1 MAKVGRLDLKSIV
14 EERVFSEGM
23 RIIAQ
28 YKPKNRDELDG
39 LLLSYGIT
47 DFNSEAYKTLIGYY
61 NSVTCKMDLLSGTD
75 IVSEGTKNDEGKLEW
90 SLIELKNLEP
100 MLKVL
105 MFGAKKYA
113 PDNWKKVPDAK
124 KRYYDAFMRHFAAYQ
139 AGEILDAESGLPH
152 LDHAQ
157 CCLYFLSYF
166 EHKDGKQ

>member
-1 MAKVGRLDLKSIV
+1 MANVDRLDLKSIV

-28 YKPKNRDELDG
+28 YKPKDKYELDG
-39 LLLSYGIT
+39 LLLDNGIT
-47 DFNSEAYKTLIGYY
+47 DFTSEAYKTLIGYF
-61 NSVTCKMDLLSGTD
+61 NSETCKRDLLSGTD

-105 MFGAKKYA
+105 MFEAKKYA
-113 PDNWKKVPDAK
+113 PDNWKKLPDAK
-124 KRYYDAFMRHFAAYQ
+124 KRYFDAFMQHFSAYQ
-139 AGEILDAESGLPH
+139 AGEILDEESGLPH